1 MLSSLLLCV
10 KDVLLLKNKGL
21 CLSFPSQTEL
31 KVLNFIVIY
40 LLFAGLGLFCR
51 EVACAALNME
61 DIDQKLLAFVAAVT
75 LVHLR
80 FLAKS

>member
-10 KDVLLLKNKGL
+10 KDGPLLKNEGL
-21 CLSFPSQTEL
+21 CLGFPSQTKL
-31 KVLNFIVIY
+31 KLLKFIVIY
-40 LLFAGLGLFCR
+40 LLFAGLGLVCR
-51 EVACAALNME
+51 EAAFAALNME
-61 DIDQKLLAFVAAVT
+61 GIDQRLSAFVAAVT